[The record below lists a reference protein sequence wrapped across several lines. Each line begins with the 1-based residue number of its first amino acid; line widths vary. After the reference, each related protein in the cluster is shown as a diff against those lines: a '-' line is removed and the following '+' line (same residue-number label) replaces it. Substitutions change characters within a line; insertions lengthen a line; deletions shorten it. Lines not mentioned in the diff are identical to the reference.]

1 MFTTPGPLTPT
12 FMTVSG
18 CNTMESAGHKDYQVR
33 ITENNQFCTANS
45 ITVRKIAAIFD
56 YTAHFRTV
64 SIIPY
69 LVEPTLTEEQTIS
82 VTAKASGIEQ
92 IRFLSPLV

>member
-1 MFTTPGPLTPT
+1 
-12 FMTVSG
+12 MTVSG
-18 CNTMESAGHKDYQVR
+18 SVTPWKAPAIKGLSGTALQKTTNFAQPIASRSAVR
-33 ITENNQFCTANS
+33 S
-45 ITVRKIAAIFD
+45 AAILITRPISA
-56 YTAHFRTV
+56 TA
-64 SIIPY
+64 SILIPH